1 MTANWHPTL
10 KEMLDKNLDL
20 AMKAMSLYSQ
30 NTPGQTEPR
39 LGGDSL
45 EPIVGRP
52 SDLSETK

>member
-30 NTPGQTEPR
+30 NPTV
-39 LGGDSL
+39 DH
-45 EPIVGRP
+45 RP
-52 SDLSETK
+52 TGTGEKQ